1 MESRRLTGNQAFL
14 LTGKVALITG
24 GTRGIGLAA
33 AQALALCGARVMVAS
48 RKAENCGAAEE
59 SLHAIGAEAASVV
72 GHAARDDDVARMV
85 SATLER
91 FGRIDVLV
99 ANAGINPTFDA
110 LTDLSEDSWQRTLDT
125 NIGAPLRLAR
135 HGLPHLPAGGAM
147 VLVSSVNAAVGFK
160 GAGAYGISK
169 AGVEAMTR
177 QLAVEWAER
186 GIRVNAVQPG
196 TTRTDMV
203 RRLLDREAFQNDL
216 MRTTPLRRLA
226 EPEDIGNVIAFLA
239 SDAARH
245 MTGQVLTIDG
255 GQSILRGPA

>member
-1 MESRRLTGNQAFL
+1 MGNPAFAMA
-14 LTGKVALITG
+14 GKVALVTG

-33 AQALALCGARVMVAS
+33 ARALALAGAAVMVSS
-48 RKAENCGAAEE
+48 RKVENCEAAEAE
-59 SLHAIGAEAASVV
+59 LRALGADVASTA
-72 GHAARDDDVARMV
+72 GHAADDSDVKRMV
-85 SATLER
+85 ATTLDR
-91 FGRIDVLV
+91 FGRLDMLV
-99 ANAGINPTFDA
+99 ANAGINPSFDA
-110 LTDLSEDSWQRTLDT
+110 LTDLPEESWNRILDT
-125 NIGAPLRLAR
+125 NLGGPLRLAR
-135 HGLPHLPAGGAM
+135 HGLKHLGAGGAM

-177 QLAVEWAER
+177 QLAVEWANR
-186 GIRVNAVQPG
+186 GIRINAVQPG

-203 RRLLDREAFQNDL
+203 RRLVEREDFQHDL

-226 EPEDIGNVIAFLA
+226 EPDDVGNVIAFLA
-239 SDAARH
+239 SEAARH